1 MHCSTLLNVLSFLP
15 YPSQTPINIYKLQNM
30 QNRKKKKKQ
39 LEPLKRSVKVL
50 SGLFKN
56 MQMYICQLLMF
67 LFTLKCSPDSSAP
80 KTMQKTKQNKTRE
93 EIQNLVL
100 FIMCLSSHNDVCMNN
115 P

>member
-30 QNRKKKKKQ
+30 QNRKKKKKKQ

-56 MQMYICQLLMF
+56 MQTYICQLLMF

-80 KTMQKTKQNKTRE
+80 KTMQKKKKKQEKKSR
-93 EIQNLVL
+93 IW
-100 FIMCLSSHNDVCMNN
+100 SSS
-115 P
+115 